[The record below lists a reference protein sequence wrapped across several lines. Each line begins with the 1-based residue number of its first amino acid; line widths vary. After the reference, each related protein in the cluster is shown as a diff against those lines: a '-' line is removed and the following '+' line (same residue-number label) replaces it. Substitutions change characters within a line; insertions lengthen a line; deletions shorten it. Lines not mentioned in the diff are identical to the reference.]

1 MCHVHIANQ
10 AVAAVRNRSRD
21 CAAFRICVRAR
32 RSASN
37 LRIFVR
43 SNGIVRPQGGL
54 STQNTKTFWHH
65 SSINNSW
72 HEYSLKQCKPPQQR
86 RFSRKMLALPAIW
99 ALLAGPSCDHQFQ
112 CGFCRPWRN
121 LFAHTGGS
129 RVPRYSAPGG
139 ACRKDGE
146 GKRKMGLTRNFAG
159 VRSRGIVTESFRHA

>member
-86 RFSRKMLALPAIW
+86 RFSRKMLALLRYLGASRGAIMRPPVSMR
-99 ALLAGPSCDHQFQ
+99 LLPSVAKFIRTHGREPRTKIFCTWRGMPEGWRGQEKNGLDKE
-112 CGFCRPWRN
+112 FCR
-121 LFAHTGGS
+121 
-129 RVPRYSAPGG
+129 
-139 ACRKDGE
+139 C
-146 GKRKMGLTRNFAG
+146 
-159 VRSRGIVTESFRHA
+159 